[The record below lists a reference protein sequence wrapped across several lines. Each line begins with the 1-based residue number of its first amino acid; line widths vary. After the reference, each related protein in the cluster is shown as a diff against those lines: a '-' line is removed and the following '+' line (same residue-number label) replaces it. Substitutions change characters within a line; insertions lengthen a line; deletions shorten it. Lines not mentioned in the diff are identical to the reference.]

1 MSNRKLAVLAVVAVI
16 LVIWAV
22 VQSRVSNRPSVEPS
36 GPTYLIQGLDP
47 ADIASVVL
55 GAGDD
60 EVTLK
65 RTGKGFVVT
74 NKDNYVADVEEINGL
89 ITKCLDIQIGE
100 LYTDSP
106 GNHEDLGVTEEDAR
120 TLVKFHKP
128 DESLLVGFA
137 IGKDRELGQGV
148 YVRLLPGDNV
158 YITEREPWIRKRAI
172 DYIEQ
177 ELTAVERDNL
187 ESVAVTS
194 PDGEY
199 SLTKKEDSDDV
210 ALENVPEGKQ
220 LKQSDAKS
228 VFTALTS
235 LRFDDVKK
243 QSAASDLKFDTKYV
257 CKLKD
262 STIYTFNI
270 AKDDDKTYITCQ
282 VEFTDTTPVTMKKG
296 EVESEEELKKK
307 EAKLLARDKANEFAG
322 KHAGWVY
329 EIPDW
334 KAKNL
339 TKPLSD
345 LLEDK
350 EEELEKAEDEKPTES
365 EQGEQESAEAEEA
378 TSKPDEPAPEP
389 ADQPAEP
396 NAVKTEK

>member
-1 MSNRKLAVLAVVAVI
+1 MNNQKLAVLGIVAAA

-22 VQSRVSNRPSVEPS
+22 AQSRISNTPRIEPG
-36 GPTYLIQGLDP
+36 GPAYLIPGLDT
-47 ADIASVVL
+47 AGIGSVVL
-55 GAGDD
+55 GTGDD

-65 RTGKGFVVT
+65 RDTRGFVVT
-74 NKDNYVADVEEINGL
+74 NKDNYAADVEQINDL
-89 ITKCLDIQIGE
+89 ITKCLDIQIGG
-100 LYTDSP
+100 LYTHSSD
-106 GNHEDLGVTEEDAR
+106 NHKDLGVTEEDAR

-137 IGKDRELGQGV
+137 VGKDRELGQGV

-158 YITEREPWIRKRAI
+158 YISEREPWIRKRAV

-177 ELTAVERDNL
+177 EITAVQRDNL

-194 PDGEY
+194 PAGEY
-199 SLTKKEDSDDV
+199 LLTKKEDSEDLV
-210 ALENVPEGKQ
+210 LQNVPEGKQ

-243 QSAASDLKFDTKYV
+243 ESAASDLKFDTKYV

-262 STIYTFNI
+262 STIYTLNV
-270 AKDDDKTYITCQ
+270 AKDDEKTYVTCQ

-296 EVESEEELKKK
+296 EVESDEELKKK
-307 EAKLLARDKANEFAG
+307 EAKLLARDKAKEFAG

-339 TKPLSD
+339 TKPLAD

-350 EEELEKAEDEKPTES
+350 QEEPEKAEDEKPAEPKP
-365 EQGEQESAEAEEA
+365 GEQESGEAADA
-378 TSKPDEPAPEP
+378 TPKPDEPTPEP
-389 ADQPAEP
+389 TDQPAEP
-396 NAVKTEK
+396 NAVKTEE